1 MKLVFNRRL
10 PVNRK
15 EKKADAYVRYVTDY
29 VGSQT
34 AAASVPI
41 RDTCNSLR
49 LRTSPRTE
57 RLQIAQFSPSLGE
70 LLSERDSDT
79 MAFSAIYGTLVIH
92 SVCGQLPEPSVFKQ
106 RSFLL
111 HLASSYQR
119 GTATRWRF
127 QPFVASRK
135 CNFSVAMFAQNQSNA
150 NRFGDSGRKNCDGI
164 GPVSEANAD
173 WRLI

>member
-1 MKLVFNRRL
+1 MR
-10 PVNRK
+10 
-15 EKKADAYVRYVTDY
+15 DY

-41 RDTCNSLR
+41 RHTCNSLR

-57 RLQIAQFSPSLGE
+57 RLQIAQFSPSFGE

-79 MAFSAIYGTLVIH
+79 MVFSAIYGTLVIH

-111 HLASSYQR
+111 HLVSSYQR

-127 QPFVASRK
+127 QPSSPAGNVISPSPCLHRI
-135 CNFSVAMFAQNQSNA
+135 
-150 NRFGDSGRKNCDGI
+150 NRMPTDLETAAERTVMELGLYQ
-164 GPVSEANAD
+164 
-173 WRLI
+173 RLMPTGG